1 MPNHSGHAIAGG
13 ITLPFARIYARLV
26 LFGLR
31 GISTIAKFALALYVT
46 RYLGLA
52 DLGIYGLVLAACA
65 WSPALLGFGLTEWV
79 ARQIVL
85 DGHVAALRKITARL
99 SISTVAHLVFQP
111 IFWAANFAIGA
122 PVPMAWAWLIAPIV
136 LLEHLF
142 TDVHDLLTAR
152 GRVGFA
158 TALQFIRAGLW
169 PFVVV
174 AVGLLFPETR
184 TLDAIF
190 FAWLL
195 ALALASTVFFSWLA
209 AQGAGPLLQ
218 WSDVSRQIASSRASV
233 SLYLRNIASNTS
245 LFLDRYLISLTLG
258 LELTGV
264 YVFFWSVANV
274 VHGMIN
280 SIVIQPQAPRLIG
293 SAARSD
299 MAGFRDFERRLRW
312 EASAWTIVMSLGVF
326 GTILVLLP
334 FLQRPLLD
342 IYLPV
347 FALLMVA
354 NWARIAADKFGYVLL
369 ALHRDRAILFAS
381 AVGAIMSA
389 ALNLILVPHFGLWG
403 AGSAFLLTSVTVLTL
418 GALMSRHTA
427 ETHAVVRT

>member
-1 MPNHSGHAIAGG
+1 MPNHSGQAIAGG
-13 ITLPFARIYARLV
+13 LASPFAQIFARLV
-26 LFGLR
+26 LFGFR
-31 GISTIAKFALALYVT
+31 GLSTIAKFALALYVT

-52 DLGIYGLVLAACA
+52 DLGVYGLVLAACA
-65 WSPALLGFGLTEWV
+65 WSPALLGFGLTEWL

-85 DGHVAALRKITARL
+85 DGHVAALRKIAARL
-99 SISTVAHLVFQP
+99 SISTATHLVFQP
-111 IFWAANFAIGA
+111 IFWAVNFAIGA

-152 GRVGFA
+152 GRIGFA
-158 TALQFIRAGLW
+158 TGLQFVRAGLW
-169 PFVVV
+169 PFAVV
-174 AVGLLFPETR
+174 AVGLLYPQTR
-184 TLDAIF
+184 TLDNIF

-195 ALALASTVFFSWLA
+195 GLALTSAIFLSWLV

-218 WSDVSRQIASSRASV
+218 WSYVSRQIASTRASV
-233 SLYLRNIASNTS
+233 SLYLRNIASSAS

-280 SIVIQPQAPRLIG
+280 SIVVQPQAPRLIG

-312 EASAWTIVMSLGVF
+312 EASAWTIVMSVAVF
-326 GTILVLLP
+326 GTVIVLLP
-334 FLQRPLLD
+334 FLQQPLLQA
-342 IYLPV
+342 YLPV
-347 FALLMVA
+347 FALIMIA
-354 NWARIAADKFGYVLL
+354 TWARIAADKFGYVLL

-381 AVGAIMSA
+381 ASGALLSA
-389 ALNLILVPHFGLWG
+389 ALNLTLVPHFGLWG

-418 GALMSRHTA
+418 GIVMSRETA
-427 ETHAVVRT
+427 GPHAVVRT